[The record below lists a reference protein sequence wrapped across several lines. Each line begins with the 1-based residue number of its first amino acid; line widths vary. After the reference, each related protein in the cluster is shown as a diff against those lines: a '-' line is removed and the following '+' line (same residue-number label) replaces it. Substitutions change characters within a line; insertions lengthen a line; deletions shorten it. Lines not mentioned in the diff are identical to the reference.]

1 GVEVIGQVSE
11 HLQLDGFRKVKAN
24 AFLKTVADDQEVEI
38 NLLLPRSDSTLGV
51 RATVVDGLGHVDTL
65 SELTFV
71 LSVSPV
77 TLEVH
82 AELLDGTTLSYRVLV
97 PTVEM
102 ATILKA
108 HSWHNRRSENDLA
121 DLSTLLE
128 IREEHPALPWLL
140 HERALRGRRLD
151 TARLLRDL
159 SRKITRRTFS
169 GPVPRHEDRYRFAAF
184 IAKHIGTPRR
194 PWGLPPVG
202 VPPSCCVCPAR
213 RWRSG
218 RCSSSSPS
226 RSAAGSGRCTCWA
239 WPCWWWAWADSSC
252 AAASSGPGRNGG
264 RC

>member
-1 GVEVIGQVSE
+1 MTDSRAPIRVHAYATSIADSLGYLGQEAVSRAMEEHTGYRLIGGQMVRLLHLAFPAPRAALRSTLDADAAVEGVEVIGQVSE

-140 HERALRGRRLD
+140 DERALRGRRLD
-151 TARLLRDL
+151 TARFLRDL

-169 GPVPRHEDRYRFAAF
+169 GPVPRHVDRYRFAAL
-184 IAKHIGTPRR
+184 IAKHIGTP
-194 PWGLPPVG
+194 
-202 VPPSCCVCPAR
+202 
-213 RWRSG
+213 
-218 RCSSSSPS
+218 
-226 RSAAGSGRCTCWA
+226 
-239 WPCWWWAWADSSC
+239 
-252 AAASSGPGRNGG
+252 
-264 RC
+264 